1 MDIMA
6 TKRLLVSIEAVNRT
20 RQELGEVENGIERLR
35 KARLSASRV
44 VLEQQRTQRF
54 LNQAYRAQHQ
64 QFMDNISVMRT
75 VGYIGRGLMSMWQA
89 YTIGQMHV
97 SESLGRVEDAQIA
110 VNTALDLYGEN
121 SVVYLDAV
129 DNLEKLEAAADKAKG
144 NETAG
149 LIGMGL
155 TAVGVA
161 AQVGTLLAKLE
172 LIGAVGAI
180 SIPIAFAVTGLFAL
194 QQAAEFVSHPTT
206 ETAPGGTG
214 AAYPR
219 GFIPGEYLDVSQRMP
234 LPEGV
239 GRGVNVNVTQINYGV
254 PGAEDAG
261 QRMVDLFNSIFNNED
276 E

>member
-6 TKRLLVSIEAVNRT
+6 TKRLLVSIEAINKT

-35 KARLSASRV
+35 KARLRASRV

-75 VGYIGRGLMSMWQA
+75 VGSIGRGVLTMWQA
-89 YTIGQMHV
+89 YTIGQIY
-97 SESLGRVEDAQIA
+97 SAQAIQNLNEAQIWY
-110 VNTALDLYGEN
+110 NTTLDLYGEK
-121 SVVYLDAV
+121 SVVYQEAAS
-129 DNLEKLEAAADKAKG
+129 KLEELERAANKAKG
-144 NETAG
+144 SETAG

-172 LIGAVGAI
+172 LLGTLGTI
-180 SIPIAFAVTGLFAL
+180 SIPIAFAVTGAFAL
-194 QQAAEFVSHPTT
+194 QQAAEFVSHPLTD
-206 ETAPGGTG
+206 PPIGGT
-214 AAYPR
+214 AADYPR
-219 GFIPGEYLDVSQRMP
+219 GFIPGEYLDVNQRMP

-239 GRGVNVNVTQINYGV
+239 GRGDITFTQINYGV
-254 PGAEDAG
+254 SGAEEAG
-261 QRMVDLFNSIFNNED
+261 QRMLDAINEIFGALD